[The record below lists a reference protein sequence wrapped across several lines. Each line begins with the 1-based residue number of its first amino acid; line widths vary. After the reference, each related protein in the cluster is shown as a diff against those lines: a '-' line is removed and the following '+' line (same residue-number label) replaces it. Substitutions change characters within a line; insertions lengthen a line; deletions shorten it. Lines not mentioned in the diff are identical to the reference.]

1 MSVSVICSSS
11 VMVVK
16 DSELDAAYTVSGSFK
31 QVLSDVEVL
40 DSGSLV
46 VFSYSDLVL
55 VVALPSEVLASDFEV
70 LASGSEL
77 RVSICTLSKTLS
89 PTNLLQR
96 VENILDFPKF
106 SKGAILITNC
116 LTSPDF

>member
-1 MSVSVICSSS
+1 
-11 VMVVK
+11 MVVK
-16 DSELDAAYTVSGSFK
+16 DSELDAADTVSGSFK